1 MVLEGLMRV
10 ETSFVNFDRN
20 LCKYRTMI
28 GYRAAY
34 FLGPLVFFLT
44 GFSACNSGEN
54 KPEERLIPNVSDEK
68 ESIKQLNI
76 ARFEQDLFRCSDRT
90 FVNDTL
96 DIRKKYNSFFDL
108 FTSRIIR
115 VGNIQQPLFKQ
126 NLLGFLN
133 DPDIKSVYSECQKQY
148 PNLEAEEMALSE
160 AFGRYHR
167 IFPDSL
173 IPQLVSMISG
183 FNYTIATSD
192 SVLAIGL
199 DMYLGTKCR
208 FYELLAMP
216 QFKTQNMNRR
226 NIVTDAIRG
235 YLMAAFPMNAKT
247 DDLISWMVYHGKIA
261 FLSQLLLPE
270 LNEALILG
278 YTDKQAAYNK
288 ENESLIWSHFVDKQ
302 LFYSKDFND
311 QVNYINDGP
320 FTPGF
325 TQETPPRMG
334 VWLGLQLVKKY
345 MDQNRQVTIP
355 ELMKNNDMH
364 AIFKQSGYKPP
375 KL

>member
-1 MVLEGLMRV
+1 
-10 ETSFVNFDRN
+10 
-20 LCKYRTMI
+20 
-28 GYRAAY
+28 
-34 FLGPLVFFLT
+34 
-44 GFSACNSGEN
+44 
-54 KPEERLIPNVSDEK
+54 
-68 ESIKQLNI
+68 
-76 ARFEQDLFRCSDRT
+76 
-90 FVNDTL
+90 
-96 DIRKKYNSFFDL
+96 
-108 FTSRIIR
+108 
-115 VGNIQQPLFKQ
+115 
-126 NLLGFLN
+126 LN
-133 DPDIKSVYSECQKQY
+133 DPDIKSVYAECLKQY
-148 PNLEAEEMALSE
+148 PDLREEEKALSE

-173 IPQLVSMISG
+173 IPKLVSMISG

-199 DMYLGTKCR
+199 DMYLGSKCR
-208 FYELLAMP
+208 FYELLTMP

-226 NIVTDAIRG
+226 NIVPDAIRG

-247 DDLISWMVYHGKIA
+247 DDLISWMIYHGKIA

-270 LNEALILG
+270 LSEALILG
-278 YTDKQAAYNK
+278 YTNKQAAYNA
-288 ENESLIWSHFVDKQ
+288 ESESRIWAHFVDKQ

-325 TQETPPRMG
+325 TKDTPPRMG

-345 MDQNRQVTIP
+345 MDQNRQITIP
-355 ELMKNNDMH
+355 DLMRNSDMH

>member
-1 MVLEGLMRV
+1 
-10 ETSFVNFDRN
+10 
-20 LCKYRTMI
+20 MI

-34 FLGPLVFFLT
+34 FLGLLVFFLT
-44 GFSACNSGEN
+44 GFSACNSGES

-68 ESIKQLNI
+68 ESIRQLNI
-76 ARFEQDLFRCSDRT
+76 ARFEKDLFRCSDRT

-115 VGNIQQPLFKQ
+115 VGNIEQPLFKQ

-226 NIVTDAIRG
+226 NIVPDAIRG
-235 YLMAAFPMNAKT
+235 YLMATFPMNAKT
-247 DDLISWMVYHGKIA
+247 DDLISWMIYHGKIA

-278 YTDKQAAYNK
+278 YTDKQATYNK
-288 ENESLIWSHFVDKQ
+288 ENESRIWSHFVDKQ

-345 MDQNRQVTIP
+345 MDLNRQVTIP

>member
-1 MVLEGLMRV
+1 MRRV
-10 ETSFVNFDRN
+10 ASFVNFDRN

-28 GYRAAY
+28 GFRVTS
-34 FLGPLVFFLT
+34 FLVPLMIFLT

-54 KPEERLIPNVSDEK
+54 KPEERLIPEASDDK
-68 ESIKQLNI
+68 ERVQQLNI
-76 ARFEQDLFRCSDRT
+76 ARFEQDLFRCSDGT
-90 FVNDTL
+90 FAKDTL
-96 DIRKKYNSFFDL
+96 DIRKKYNSFFEL
-108 FTSRIIR
+108 FASRIIR
-115 VGNIQQPLFKQ
+115 VGSIQQPLFKQ

-133 DPDIKSVYSECQKQY
+133 DPDIKSVYAECRKQY
-148 PNLEAEEMALSE
+148 PDLQEEEKALSE
-160 AFGRYHR
+160 AFGRYQR

-173 IPQLVSMISG
+173 IPKLVSMISG

-199 DMYLGTKCR
+199 DMYLGSKCR

-226 NIVTDAIRG
+226 NIAPDAIRG

-247 DDLISWMVYHGKIA
+247 DDLISWMIYHGKIA

-270 LNEALILG
+270 LSEALILG
-278 YTDKQAAYNK
+278 YTNKQAAYNT
-288 ENESLIWSHFVDKQ
+288 ESESRIWAHFVDKQ

-325 TQETPPRMG
+325 TKDTPPRMG

-345 MDQNRQVTIP
+345 MDQNRQITIP
-355 ELMKNNDMH
+355 ELMRNNDMH
-364 AIFKQSGYKPP
+364 TIFKQSGYKPP